1 MHSLV
6 DDFSYHGISFD
17 ERMAIFRLFR
27 DGEKLE
33 TTPER
38 QTGGA
43 QQKVKRNELRDT
55 H

>member
-33 TTPER
+33 TTSER
-38 QTGGA
+38 PTGGVKK
-43 QQKVKRNELRDT
+43 KVMRNELRDT